1 MALQFVSFAAPPLF
15 FLENTMPVITEVS
28 DDDAAL
34 RPGPKGDF
42 VEENADGKKDVPSRV
57 PRAPKLDGSG
67 DDEDDSSCADMPPL
81 ESVGDEEKSVAK
93 PKKEKKIVIEDEEP
107 DKEVDEDGWL
117 DVLGSGELK
126 KRVIKPGQGKDTRP
140 QRSNWVVVNLK
151 GTLEDGTVFE
161 ERKDWHI
168 ILGDMETVCGLDI
181 TLALMEKGEVA
192 EIVIPPRL
200 GYGDLGCE
208 PTVPPKAKLHYHA
221 ELVDTYK
228 AKEETELPFQERLS
242 IGDAKRERG
251 NFWYSRGDYSNAAHC
266 YRRALDF
273 LDDMGLNLAES
284 PADLQLLLDTRLKV
298 YNNLTATQMK
308 MEAYEAALKSV
319 DFVLKVQPNNVKALY
334 RKGKILACQGNVS
347 EAVSVLKKALKLE
360 PETKIIQQE
369 LSRLL
374 VRKQK
379 EDRAEKAM
387 YKRMFGGSSAGGGTA
402 QRGRSRGD
410 KIRNWM
416 FVAGAVAA
424 AAAAVGVAAYRHLG
438 SV

>member
-1 MALQFVSFAAPPLF
+1 MRGCDLALQFVSFAPHF
-15 FLENTMPVITEVS
+15 FLENAMPVITEVA
-28 DDDAAL
+28 DDDVAL

-42 VEENADGKKDVPSRV
+42 VEENADGKKDVPTRV

-81 ESVGDEEKSVAK
+81 ESVADEEKNAAK

-126 KRVIKPGQGKDTRP
+126 KRVVKPGQGKDTRP

-192 EIVIPPRL
+192 EIVIPARL

-308 MEAYEAALKSV
+308 VTCQSLAALAPASV
-319 DFVLKVQPNNVKALY
+319 W
-334 RKGKILACQGNVS
+334 
-347 EAVSVLKKALKLE
+347 
-360 PETKIIQQE
+360 
-369 LSRLL
+369 L
-374 VRKQK
+374 VI
-379 EDRAEKAM
+379 AM
-387 YKRMFGGSSAGGGTA
+387 
-402 QRGRSRGD
+402 
-410 KIRNWM
+410 RNITT
-416 FVAGAVAA
+416 V
-424 AAAAVGVAAYRHLG
+424 
-438 SV
+438 

>member
-1 MALQFVSFAAPPLF
+1 
-15 FLENTMPVITEVS
+15 MPVITEVT
-28 DDDAAL
+28 DEDVAL
-34 RPGPKGDF
+34 RPGPRGDF
-42 VEENADGKKDVPSRV
+42 LEETADGKKDVPTRV
-57 PRAPKLDGSG
+57 PPCAPKVDGSG
-67 DDEDDSSCADMPPL
+67 DDEDDSCADMPPL
-81 ESVGDEEKSVAK
+81 ENVGDEENTAK
-93 PKKEKKIVIEDEEP
+93 PKKKEKKIVIEDEEP

-192 EIVIPPRL
+192 EIRVPARL
-200 GYGDLGCE
+200 GYGDLGWE
-208 PTVPPKAKLHYHA
+208 PKVPPKATLHFHA
-221 ELVDTYK
+221 ELVDTYR
-228 AKEETELPFQERLS
+228 AKEETELPFQERLT

-347 EAVSVLKKALKLE
+347 EAVSVLKRALKLE

-369 LSRLL
+369 LSRLM

-387 YKRMFGGSSAGGGTA
+387 YKRMFGGSADSKAQHGG
-402 QRGRSRGD
+402 SRGS

-416 FVAGAVAA
+416 YVAGALTAT
-424 AAAAVGVAAYRHLG
+424 AAAVGVAAYRHLG